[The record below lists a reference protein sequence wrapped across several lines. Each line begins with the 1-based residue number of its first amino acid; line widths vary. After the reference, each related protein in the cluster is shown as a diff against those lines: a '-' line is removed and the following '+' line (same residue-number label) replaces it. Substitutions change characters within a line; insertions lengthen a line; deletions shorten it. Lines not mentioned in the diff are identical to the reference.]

1 MADLN
6 DGSSPTVKSSA
17 AESFA
22 ENANAPDNSSKLI
35 DRISHPV
42 FIFAYLAN
50 LAVVTANAAMFMF
63 ADWVAWLATHG
74 GSDIVYVEELP
85 GRIVREGLIAA
96 ICARVFLGMSIDRF
110 GVRHVWLCMS
120 LTALCGACVFGSLQ
134 ELTWLVYVGRVCFA
148 VGLAGMFT
156 CSTFHMQDSVAEHR
170 RTEFIALLGSSGFL
184 GMILGSQLAGFFR
197 RSSGVNKEVY
207 FANVF
212 FAVTSLLLI
221 YILLMWF
228 ATSDSVKPPKKTTR
242 PTLLKLTWQYW
253 PGFVLFVAM
262 TMGMMFTVTS
272 LYLVRFNRHAGT
284 GDIAVFWTTYAVAA
298 FLFRM
303 KTASLS
309 HRIGRYRLITVGLV
323 AQGLGIWALIP
334 VQEWWH
340 LTFSAVICGLGHAL
354 LFPSIVSLGSG
365 TFPPQYRGSGT
376 NLTLGCFD
384 LGGAVSAPLLGRI
397 IDLPQFDG
405 VGFRPMFFTAGLI
418 PLIVATIWFATHR
431 YSTDIEIRAKA

>member
-272 LYLVRFNRHAGT
+272 LYLVRFNRHAG
-284 GDIAVFWTTYAVAA
+284 D
-298 FLFRM
+298 
-303 KTASLS
+303 
-309 HRIGRYRLITVGLV
+309 GRYRGLLDDLCGGCIFV
-323 AQGLGIWALIP
+323 SHENSVIKPSNRKVSINYRGPGRSRFGNLGID
-334 VQEWWH
+334 
-340 LTFSAVICGLGHAL
+340 S
-354 LFPSIVSLGSG
+354 GSG
-365 TFPPQYRGSGT
+365 MVAPDVFGG
-376 NLTLGCFD
+376 NLRAGART
-384 LGGAVSAPLLGRI
+384 AVSVDRVSWIRDISSSISRQWNKPDARLLRFGRCR
-397 IDLPQFDG
+397 FCAF
-405 VGFRPMFFTAGLI
+405 VGSY
-418 PLIVATIWFATHR
+418 H
-431 YSTDIEIRAKA
+431 